1 MAIQEKNWIAIEITI
16 TLRGFKHCGEA
27 FPSFMVSCG
36 KRGKVIDRIAAEIE
50 NHIAVPIV
58 RAKHPV
64 HIFPFL
70 QVTLFIPL
78 EFG

>member
-1 MAIQEKNWIAIEITI
+1 
-16 TLRGFKHCGEA
+16 
-27 FPSFMVSCG
+27 
-36 KRGKVIDRIAAEIE
+36 
-50 NHIAVPIV
+50 VPIV